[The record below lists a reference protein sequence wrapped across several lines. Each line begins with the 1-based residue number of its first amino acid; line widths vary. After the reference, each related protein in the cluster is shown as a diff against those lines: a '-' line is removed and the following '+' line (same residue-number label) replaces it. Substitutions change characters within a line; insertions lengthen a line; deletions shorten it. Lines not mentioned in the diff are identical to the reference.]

1 MPSNSQSPH
10 LPTALSSDL
19 AHEAPSY
26 RRSCPLPVVS
36 YFLFLKVVWI
46 LSIVVVFDSK
56 CTIEA
61 VFVHGSV
68 DWFSLFV
75 DCFLRVNTECCF
87 RICME
92 LTGGL
97 CISFFALALLL
108 IDESEGPYIAMG
120 ERLIFTSTTVR
131 CLIVVIG
138 YLLQSMFLMLMDQ
151 CDWLF

>member
-1 MPSNSQSPH
+1 MPSTNRSPH
-10 LPTALSSDL
+10 MPTALTSDI

-61 VFVHGSV
+61 VFVHGSA

-75 DCFLRVNTECCF
+75 DFFVRVNTECCLRTF
-87 RICME
+87 ME

-97 CISFFALALLL
+97 CTSFFALSACVN
-108 IDESEGPYIAMG
+108 
-120 ERLIFTSTTVR
+120 R
-131 CLIVVIG
+131 
-138 YLLQSMFLMLMDQ
+138 
-151 CDWLF
+151 